1 MRVRRAATVL
11 FVTLALA
18 NCSTSVEQQ
27 QLTRFFDACRLRDL
41 TALSKLSTVVFEPA
55 VDGVVTSF
63 AITSASGDAASRTVS
78 ISAPVRLPDGQTLV
92 KTFTVTIQHG
102 LITAIS
108 GGSGSPSTPPS

>member
-1 MRVRRAATVL
+1 MRARRAAFVV
-11 FVTLALA
+11 FVTLALVS
-18 NCSTSVEQQ
+18 CSTSVEQQ

-55 VDGVVTSF
+55 VDGIVTGF
-63 AITSASGDAASRTVS
+63 EITSASGDAALRTVL
-78 ISAPVRLPDGQTLV
+78 ISAPVRLPDGRTLV
-92 KTFTVTIQHG
+92 KTLTITIQHG

>member
-1 MRVRRAATVL
+1 MRVRRAASVV
-11 FVTLALA
+11 FMTLALV

-55 VDGVVTSF
+55 VDGIVTGF
-63 AITSASGDAASRTVS
+63 EITSVSGDAVLRTLS
-78 ISAPVRLPDGQTLV
+78 ISAPVRLPDGLTVV